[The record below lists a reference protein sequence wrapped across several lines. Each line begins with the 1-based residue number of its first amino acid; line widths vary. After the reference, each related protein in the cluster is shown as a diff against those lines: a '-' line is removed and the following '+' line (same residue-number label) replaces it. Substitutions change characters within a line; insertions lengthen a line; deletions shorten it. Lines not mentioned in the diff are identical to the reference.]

1 MNRNEKI
8 AVAIAAVLGVGAA
21 GNALAVPSQSQA
33 AATTNVLYVSGS
45 SAAKNAL
52 LGAIENDMCGGA
64 ANALIASSTGNTNFF
79 AVSCTPAASTGI
91 TGANGTAVFTV
102 YYRAEGGSVV
112 GALPLVSGSSIAQL
126 NLNSAGTLTGNALAI
141 PVTGSSASN
150 GTTDTFTSLI
160 NGVATQLPRQ
170 KSGLGVTDVEPAA
183 FVGDNYPSAY
193 STSVYGTASASQ
205 LANLTSA
212 SVFQQVFGIFVN
224 KTGLNT
230 PICLSSWAV
239 ASLLDS
245 EITDWSKVED
255 CATHTAVASGS
266 VPVTIVNREAGSGS
280 RAATSIFWLNDLCD
294 PNAVGVEEDQVTDYF
309 STGNVLAA
317 AATTN
322 GAVTY
327 ASIDNDGA
335 QANLVLASI
344 DGVAPTNL
352 AAAQGQ
358 YKWWVESSLVT
369 PTYSIPA
376 VATSIANFLVT
387 DLQNGNTAPHS
398 SQINLIPG
406 SGSNTTAAIPAST
419 TANTCSN
426 ATCSVKTATAIYVNP
441 FTKLGHS
448 CQIPT
453 SAL

>member
-8 AVAIAAVLGVGAA
+8 AVAIAAALGVGAA
-21 GNALAVPSQSQA
+21 GNALAVPTQTQA
-33 AATTNVLYVSGS
+33 AATTNVLYISGS
-45 SAAKNAL
+45 SAAKNAI
-52 LGAIENDMCGGA
+52 LGALENDMCGGA
-64 ANALIASSTGNTNFF
+64 ANALIASSSGDTNFF
-79 AVSCTPAASTGI
+79 AVSCTPASTTGI
-91 TGANGTAVFTV
+91 TGATGTAVFTV
-102 YYRAEGGSVV
+102 YYRDEGGSVT
-112 GALPLVSGSSIAQL
+112 GALPLVSGSPIAQL
-126 NLNSAGTLTGNALAI
+126 NLNSTGTLSGNALTI
-141 PVTGSSASN
+141 PVTGSSAAN
-150 GTTDTFTSLI
+150 GTTDTFTSVV

-183 FVGDNYPSAY
+183 FVGDNYPTAY
-193 STSVYGTASASQ
+193 SPSVFGTATGSQ
-205 LANLTSA
+205 LANLTST

-239 ASLLDS
+239 ASLLDG

-255 CATHTAVASGS
+255 CATHAAVASSS

-280 RAATSIFWLNDLCD
+280 RAAASIFWLDDLCD
-294 PNAVGVEEDQVTDYF
+294 PSNVGVEEDQTTDYF
-309 STGNVLAA
+309 STGNVLSA
-317 AATTN
+317 AATLT

-358 YKWWVESSLVT
+358 YQWWVESSLVT

-398 SQINLIPG
+398 AQINLIPG
-406 SGSNTTAAIPAST
+406 SGNNTTPAIPALS

-426 ATCSVKTATAIYVNP
+426 AACTVKSSTAIYVNP